1 MKIFTTKEIREI
13 DRYTIEH
20 EGVSSIELIEQ
31 VARGVVCEIV
41 SRWRPNKRIAIFAGP
56 GNNGADALAVA
67 RMLIEEGYRPEIFL
81 FNIGGNRLSA
91 DCIIMRN
98 RLLEMNYGDFTEVRG
113 NFTFPDLNRSH
124 VVVDGLFGSGL
135 REPLSGG
142 FMSLVRYINESE
154 ATVVSIDVPS
164 GMFSDWNQGSINR
177 NVVHATLTLAVQF
190 PRLAFFIAD
199 NADLIGEW
207 KVLDIDLS
215 DEKIRNTPS
224 DYYLVEQSDVCRVLR
239 QRRDFSSKADYG
251 SVMLVAGS
259 YGMMGAAVLSAKGAL
274 RGGAGKVTVHS
285 ARSGYNVLQTAVPEA
300 MFDADKSDLVISNML
315 FTRQYT
321 SVAIGPGIGTNE
333 VTVKALEAFL
343 KATEN
348 PVVLDADALN
358 CIALQ
363 PTLLNHIP
371 ILSVITP
378 HAAEF
383 DRLFGA
389 QPSAEA
395 RLIKALEM
403 AHHYNIII
411 VLKGYYTAVV
421 RPDGRI
427 YFNSSGNPA
436 MATAGSGDVLTGV
449 IAAFIAQGY
458 KPEISALLGVYVHG
472 LAGDMAAE
480 EHGQYG
486 VTAGDIAQNI
496 GKAIAETMKVRNL
509 KS

>member
-1 MKIFTTKEIREI
+1 MKIFTTEEIREI
-13 DRYTIEH
+13 DHYTIHE
-20 EGVSSIELIEQ
+20 EGVASIELIEQ
-31 VARGVVCEIV
+31 VARGVTCEIV
-41 SRWRPNKRIAIFAGP
+41 ARWRPNKRIAIFAGS

-67 RMLIEEGYRPEIFL
+67 CMLIEEGYHPEVFL
-81 FNIGGNRLSA
+81 FNIGGNRLSN
-91 DCIIMRN
+91 DCLIMRN
-98 RLLEMNYGDFTEVRG
+98 RLKELNYSEFVEVLG
-113 NFTFPDLNRSH
+113 NFPFPDLNRSH
-124 VVVDGLFGSGL
+124 VVIDGLFGSGL

-164 GMFSDWNQGSINR
+164 GMFCDWNQGSINR
-177 NVVHATLTLAVQF
+177 NVIHATLTLAVQF

-199 NADLIGEW
+199 NAELVGEW

-215 DEKIRNTPS
+215 AEKIKNTPS
-224 DYYLVEQSDVCRVLR
+224 NFYLVEKSDVRRVLR
-239 QRRDFSSKADYG
+239 PRRDFTSKADYG
-251 SVMLVAGS
+251 STMIIAGS
-259 YGMMGAAVLSAKGAL
+259 YGMMGAAVLAAKGAL
-274 RGGAGKVTVHS
+274 RGGAGKVSVHS
-285 ARSGYNVLQTAVPEA
+285 ARTGFNVLQSSVPEA
-300 MFDADKSDLVISNML
+300 LFDADKNEFVVSNML
-315 FTRQYT
+315 FPRQY
-321 SVAIGPGIGTNE
+321 SSIAIGPGLGTNE
-333 VTVKALEAFL
+333 VTVKALDAFL
-343 KATEN
+343 KTAEM

-363 PTLLNHIP
+363 PSLLNHLP

-389 QPSAEA
+389 QPNAEA

-403 AHHYNIII
+403 AHHYKIII
-411 VLKGYYTAVV
+411 VLKGFYTAVV

-458 KPEISALLGVYVHG
+458 KPEISALLAVYVHG
-472 LAGDMAAE
+472 VAGDMAAE

-496 GKAIAETMKVRNL
+496 GKAIAETMKLVN
-509 KS
+509 